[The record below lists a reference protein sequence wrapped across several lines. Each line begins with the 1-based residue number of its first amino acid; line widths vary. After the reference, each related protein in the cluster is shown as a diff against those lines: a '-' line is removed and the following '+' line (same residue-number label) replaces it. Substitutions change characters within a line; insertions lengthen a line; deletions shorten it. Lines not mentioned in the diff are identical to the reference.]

1 MGRKR
6 TVREEI
12 DVLERDGTLTHT
24 QATTL
29 RDAPHWSIEAN
40 ELFAYLGG
48 LIAAIGVTWLTI
60 ALVEDTSPVGI
71 AIGMLIAGVV
81 VGVGARLLHRPHSW
95 RARLAEALTVVAVGL
110 IAGSLGI
117 FLNEAGLASEH
128 AATIVTSLCVL
139 LGVAFAKKTQF
150 AATIVFVI
158 ATQILVVSLIGT
170 LNLEDSRVAALL
182 FAASGAALIA
192 AGISG
197 IGFPLS
203 ARVVGTASYVLGTFT
218 FGVMRDG
225 LGASLGALVLALGL
239 FAVSTRLLQLEVIV
253 GGAIIVTLTT
263 SLVVTRII
271 DNQAVQGLAIVLI
284 GIGMVVAASALNK
297 RRKIS

>member
-24 QATTL
+24 QATML

-60 ALVEDTSPVGI
+60 ALIEDTSPVGI

-81 VGVGARLLHRPHSW
+81 VGVGARLLHRPHSS

-117 FLNEAGLASEH
+117 FLNEA
-128 AATIVTSLCVL
+128 
-139 LGVAFAKKTQF
+139 
-150 AATIVFVI
+150 
-158 ATQILVVSLIGT
+158 
-170 LNLEDSRVAALL
+170 
-182 FAASGAALIA
+182 
-192 AGISG
+192 
-197 IGFPLS
+197 
-203 ARVVGTASYVLGTFT
+203 
-218 FGVMRDG
+218 
-225 LGASLGALVLALGL
+225 
-239 FAVSTRLLQLEVIV
+239 
-253 GGAIIVTLTT
+253 
-263 SLVVTRII
+263 
-271 DNQAVQGLAIVLI
+271 
-284 GIGMVVAASALNK
+284 
-297 RRKIS
+297 

>member
-12 DVLERDGTLTHT
+12 DVLEHDGTLTHT

-71 AIGMLIAGVV
+71 AIGMLIAGLV
-81 VGVGARLLHRPHSW
+81 VGAGARLLHRPQSW
-95 RARLAEALTVVAVGL
+95 RARLAEALAVVAVGL
-110 IAGSLGI
+110 IAGSLAI

-128 AATIVTSLCVL
+128 AVTIVTALCVL

-158 ATQILVVSLIGT
+158 ATQILVASLIGT
-170 LNLEDSRVAALL
+170 LNLEDSRVSALL

-192 AGISG
+192 AGMSG

-203 ARVVGTASYVLGTFT
+203 ARVVGTVSYVLGTFT

-225 LGASLGALVLALGL
+225 LGASLAALALALAL
-239 FAVSTRLLQLEVIV
+239 FAVSTKLLQLEVIV
-253 GGAIIVTLTT
+253 GGAIVVTLTT

>member
-1 MGRKR
+1 MSRKR

-12 DVLERDGTLTHT
+12 DVLELDGTLTHT

-71 AIGMLIAGVV
+71 AVGMLLAGLV
-81 VGVGARLLHRPHSW
+81 VGVGARLLHRPQSW
-95 RARLAEALTVVAVGL
+95 RARLAEALAVVAVGL

-117 FLNEAGLASEH
+117 FLNEVGLASEH
-128 AATIVTSLCVL
+128 AATIVTALCVL

-158 ATQILVVSLIGT
+158 ATQILVASLIGT
-170 LNLEDSRVAALL
+170 LNLEDSRVSTLL
-182 FAASGAALIA
+182 FAASGAALIT
-192 AGISG
+192 AGMSG

-225 LGASLGALVLALGL
+225 LGASLAALALALVL
-239 FAVSTRLLQLEVIV
+239 FAVSTKLLQLEVIA
-253 GGAIIVTLTT
+253 GGAIVVTLTT
-263 SLVVTRII
+263 SLLVTRII

-284 GIGMVVAASALNK
+284 GIGMVIAASALNK

>member
-1 MGRKR
+1 MSRKR

-71 AIGMLIAGVV
+71 AIGMLIAGLA
-81 VGVGARLLHRPHSW
+81 VGVGARLLHRPQSW
-95 RARLAEALTVVAVGL
+95 RARLAEALAVVAVGL

-128 AATIVTSLCVL
+128 AATIVTALCVL

-158 ATQILVVSLIGT
+158 ATQILVASLIGT
-170 LNLEDSRVAALL
+170 LNLEDSRVSALL
-182 FAASGAALIA
+182 FAVSGAALIA
-192 AGISG
+192 AGMSG

-225 LGASLGALVLALGL
+225 LGASLAALALALAL
-239 FAVSTRLLQLEVIV
+239 FAVSTKLLQLEVIV
-253 GGAIIVTLTT
+253 GGAIVVTLTT

-284 GIGMVVAASALNK
+284 GIGMVIAASALNK

>member
-81 VGVGARLLHRPHSW
+81 VGVGARLLHRPHTW